1 MPAEMPLR
9 THSCGMGLWNR
20 MRRRIASV
28 HSAPMRWLV
37 DGVYLVIV
45 LLTMPVWLVRMIR
58 TGKIRT
64 DWPARFGRVDPAA
77 HRDSS
82 GRSRV
87 LLHAVSVGEVNA
99 IRGLVATLDAQGV
112 DVVIAT
118 TTDTGTRRARSLF
131 QQRHHVVR
139 FPFDFSW
146 MNGRFLDRIKP
157 DLVVLVELEVWPN
170 FLGACNRGSIPVLV
184 INGRLT
190 ARSRRR
196 YGVIGPLVRGTFR
209 RLAWVGAQ
217 DEDYAARFRE
227 LGVPEDRVEVGGNM
241 KWDNARCTDGVDGS
255 ESLRDDLGIDSDRPL
270 IVAGSTAPGE
280 HELIR
285 DAIPEGCQLLC
296 VPRKPEWFEGAAS
309 ALPGCTRRS
318 TGQPGSSPDYYL
330 LDTIG
335 ELSQAYD
342 LADIAIVGRS
352 FVDLHGSDVTEPI
365 GLGVAT
371 VVGPAVEDFRHMVNA
386 LVAGCGIRQVDREEL
401 SSVIRELMEDEPLR
415 QEMARRG
422 RAVILQQQGA
432 TATYAHRIMSMI
444 SHRQQ

>member
-1 MPAEMPLR
+1 
-9 THSCGMGLWNR
+9 
-20 MRRRIASV
+20 
-28 HSAPMRWLV
+28 MRWLV
-37 DGVYLVIV
+37 DGVYLVVV
-45 LLTMPVWLVRMIR
+45 LLTMPIWLFRMIR

-64 DWPARFGRVDPAA
+64 DWPARFGRVGATA
-77 HRDSS
+77 RRGDSE
-82 GRSRV
+82 RPRV

-99 IRGLVATLDAQGV
+99 IRGLVATLDAMGV

-118 TTDTGTRRARSLF
+118 TTDTGTQRACSLF
-131 QQRHHVVR
+131 DQRHHVVR

-146 MNGRFLDRIKP
+146 MIKRFLGRLRP

-170 FLGACNRGSIPVLV
+170 FLGACNRSSTPVMV

-196 YGVIGPLVRGTFR
+196 YGIIGPLVHGTFR

-217 DEDYAARFRE
+217 DEQYAERFRE
-227 LGVPEDRVEVGGNM
+227 LGVLPDRLEIVGNM
-241 KWDNARCTDGVDGS
+241 KWDNARCAEGVDGS
-255 ESLRDDLGIDSDRPL
+255 ESLRLDLGIDPERPL

-285 DAIPEGCQLLC
+285 DVLPPGCQLLC
-296 VPRKPEWFEGAAS
+296 VPRKPEWFDEAAA

-318 TGQPGSSPDYYL
+318 TGRRGSSADYFL

-335 ELSQAYD
+335 ELSKAYD
-342 LADIAIVGRS
+342 LADVAIVGRS

-371 VVGPAVEDFRHMVNA
+371 VVGPEVEDFRLMVDA
-386 LVAGCGIRQVDREEL
+386 LVTGGGLCQVTRETL
-401 SSVIRELMEDEPLR
+401 SSVVSELLGDEQRR
-415 QEMARRG
+415 QHMARRG

-432 TATYAHRIMSMI
+432 TAAYADRIMSMVNP
-444 SHRQQ
+444 SPE